1 MNEYYK
7 TQLGI
12 DTLQSRSK
20 DLTARQRLLLVL
32 IGTEDFTLLAD
43 QFKQRIAPPE
53 LLEQLSNLGLIS
65 RPHLDQIS
73 QLSEIQ
79 VKLEAVTQPPNQL
92 QNPLETAVTL
102 SSTSTVMPK
111 INPSESS
118 IQLVQKQE
126 PNSQNFDALT
136 IHQIQA
142 LMIELLEQ
150 YCGLM
155 AKPLILEIKKSSNLA
170 SLKMCQIQWI
180 THLQES
186 RIAPALL
193 NQNLQQINYS
203 IHHLM
208 HS

>member
-20 DLTARQRLLLVL
+20 DLTARQRRLLVL
-32 IGTEDFTLLAD
+32 IGTEDFNLLTD

-65 RPHLDQIS
+65 TPHLDQMS
-73 QLSEIQ
+73 HLSEIQ
-79 VKLEAVTQPPNQL
+79 VKLETATQPPNQN
-92 QNPLETAVTL
+92 QLETAVTL
-102 SSTSTVMPK
+102 ASTVMPQ

-126 PNSQNFDALT
+126 PNSQNFDDLT

>member
-20 DLTARQRLLLVL
+20 DLTARQRRLLVL

-65 RPHLDQIS
+65 TPHLDQMS

-79 VKLEAVTQPPNQL
+79 VKLEAATQQPNQN
-92 QNPLETAVTL
+92 QLETAVTL
-102 SSTSTVMPK
+102 SSTVMPQ

-126 PNSQNFDALT
+126 LNSQNFDDLK

>member
-79 VKLEAVTQPPNQL
+79 VKLETATQPPNQN
-92 QNPLETAVTL
+92 QLETAVTL
-102 SSTSTVMPK
+102 ASTVMPQ

>member
-20 DLTARQRLLLVL
+20 DLTARQRRLLVL

-65 RPHLDQIS
+65 TPHLDQMS
-73 QLSEIQ
+73 HLSEIQ
-79 VKLEAVTQPPNQL
+79 VKLETATQPPNQN
-92 QNPLETAVTL
+92 QLETAVTL
-102 SSTSTVMPK
+102 ASTVMPQ

-126 PNSQNFDALT
+126 PNSQNFDDLT

-155 AKPLILEIKKSSNLA
+155 AKTLILEIKKSSNLA

>member
-20 DLTARQRLLLVL
+20 DLTARQRRLLVL

-65 RPHLDQIS
+65 TPHLDQIS

-79 VKLEAVTQPPNQL
+79 VKLETATQPLNQN
-92 QNPLETAVTL
+92 QLETAVTL
-102 SSTSTVMPK
+102 ASTVMPQ

-126 PNSQNFDALT
+126 LNSQNFDDLK

>member
-65 RPHLDQIS
+65 TPHLDQMS
-73 QLSEIQ
+73 HLSEIQ
-79 VKLEAVTQPPNQL
+79 VKLETATQPPNQN
-92 QNPLETAVTL
+92 QLETAVTL
-102 SSTSTVMPK
+102 ASTVMPQ

-126 PNSQNFDALT
+126 PNSQNFDDLT

>member
-20 DLTARQRLLLVL
+20 DLTARQRRLLVL

-65 RPHLDQIS
+65 TPHLDQMS
-73 QLSEIQ
+73 HLSEIQ
-79 VKLEAVTQPPNQL
+79 VKLETATQPPNQN
-92 QNPLETAVTL
+92 QLETAVTL
-102 SSTSTVMPK
+102 ASTVMPQ

>member
-20 DLTARQRLLLVL
+20 DLTARQRRLLVL

-79 VKLEAVTQPPNQL
+79 VKLETATQPPNQN
-92 QNPLETAVTL
+92 QLETAVTL
-102 SSTSTVMPK
+102 ASTVMPQ

-126 PNSQNFDALT
+126 PNSQNFDDLT

>member
-20 DLTARQRLLLVL
+20 DLTARQRRLLVL

-65 RPHLDQIS
+65 TPHLDQIS

-79 VKLEAVTQPPNQL
+79 VKLETATQPPNQN
-92 QNPLETAVTL
+92 QLETAVTL
-102 SSTSTVMPK
+102 ASTVMPQ

>member
-1 MNEYYK
+1 MNEYNK

-20 DLTARQRLLLVL
+20 DLTARQRRLLVL

-79 VKLEAVTQPPNQL
+79 VKLETATQPPNQN
-92 QNPLETAVTL
+92 QLETAVTL
-102 SSTSTVMPK
+102 ASTVMPQ

-126 PNSQNFDALT
+126 PNSQNFDDLT

>member
-20 DLTARQRLLLVL
+20 DLTARQRRLLVL

-79 VKLEAVTQPPNQL
+79 VKLETATQPPNQN
-92 QNPLETAVTL
+92 QLETAVTL
-102 SSTSTVMPK
+102 ASTVMPQ

-126 PNSQNFDALT
+126 PNSQNFDDLT

-170 SLKMCQIQWI
+170 ALKMCQIQWI

-193 NQNLQQINYS
+193 NQNLQQINY
-203 IHHLM
+203 
-208 HS
+208 

>member
-20 DLTARQRLLLVL
+20 DLTARQRRLLVL

-65 RPHLDQIS
+65 TPHLDQMS
-73 QLSEIQ
+73 HLSEIQ
-79 VKLEAVTQPPNQL
+79 VKLEAATQPPNQN
-92 QNPLETAVTL
+92 QLETAVTL
-102 SSTSTVMPK
+102 ASTVMPQ

-126 PNSQNFDALT
+126 PNSQNFDDLT

-193 NQNLQQINYS
+193 NQKLQQINYS

>member
-79 VKLEAVTQPPNQL
+79 VKLETATQPPNQL

-126 PNSQNFDALT
+126 PNSQNFDDLT

-142 LMIELLEQ
+142 LMI
-150 YCGLM
+150 
-155 AKPLILEIKKSSNLA
+155 
-170 SLKMCQIQWI
+170 
-180 THLQES
+180 
-186 RIAPALL
+186 
-193 NQNLQQINYS
+193 
-203 IHHLM
+203 
-208 HS
+208 

>member
-1 MNEYYK
+1 M
-7 TQLGI
+7 
-12 DTLQSRSK
+12 
-20 DLTARQRLLLVL
+20 VL

-79 VKLEAVTQPPNQL
+79 VKLETATQPPNQN
-92 QNPLETAVTL
+92 QLETAVTL
-102 SSTSTVMPK
+102 ASTVMPQ

-126 PNSQNFDALT
+126 PNSQNFDDLT

>member
-20 DLTARQRLLLVL
+20 DLTARQRRLLVL

-65 RPHLDQIS
+65 TPHLDQIS

-79 VKLEAVTQPPNQL
+79 VKLETATQPPNQN
-92 QNPLETAVTL
+92 QLETAVTL
-102 SSTSTVMPK
+102 SSTVMPQ

-126 PNSQNFDALT
+126 LNSQNFDDLK

-155 AKPLILEIKKSSNLA
+155 AKPLILDIKKSSNLA

>member
-20 DLTARQRLLLVL
+20 DLTARQRRLLVL

-65 RPHLDQIS
+65 TPHLDQMS
-73 QLSEIQ
+73 HLSEIQ

-102 SSTSTVMPK
+102 SSTSAVMPK

-126 PNSQNFDALT
+126 PNSQNFDDLT

>member
-20 DLTARQRLLLVL
+20 DLTARQRRLLVL
-32 IGTEDFTLLAD
+32 IGTEDFNLLTD

-79 VKLEAVTQPPNQL
+79 VKLETATQPPNQN
-92 QNPLETAVTL
+92 QLETAVTL
-102 SSTSTVMPK
+102 ASTVMPQ

-126 PNSQNFDALT
+126 PNSQNFDDLT

>member
-20 DLTARQRLLLVL
+20 DLTARQRRLLVL

-65 RPHLDQIS
+65 TPHLDQMS
-73 QLSEIQ
+73 HLSEIQ
-79 VKLEAVTQPPNQL
+79 VKLETATQPPNQN
-92 QNPLETAVTL
+92 QLETAVTL
-102 SSTSTVMPK
+102 ASTVMPQ

-126 PNSQNFDALT
+126 PNSQNFDDLT

>member
-79 VKLEAVTQPPNQL
+79 VKLETATQPPNQL
-92 QNPLETAVTL
+92 QLETAVTL
-102 SSTSTVMPK
+102 ASTVMPQ

-126 PNSQNFDALT
+126 PNSQNFDDLT

>member
-20 DLTARQRLLLVL
+20 DLTARQRRLLVL

-79 VKLEAVTQPPNQL
+79 VKLETATQPPNQN
-92 QNPLETAVTL
+92 QLETAVTL
-102 SSTSTVMPK
+102 ASTVMPQ

-118 IQLVQKQE
+118 IQLVQNQE
-126 PNSQNFDALT
+126 PNSQNFDDLT

>member
-1 MNEYYK
+1 MNKYYK

-20 DLTARQRLLLVL
+20 DLTARQRRLLVL

-79 VKLEAVTQPPNQL
+79 VKLETATQPPNQN
-92 QNPLETAVTL
+92 QLETAVTL
-102 SSTSTVMPK
+102 ASTVMPQ

-126 PNSQNFDALT
+126 PNSQNFDDLT

>member
-20 DLTARQRLLLVL
+20 DLTARQRRLLVL
-32 IGTEDFTLLAD
+32 IGTEDFNLLTD

-65 RPHLDQIS
+65 TPHLDQMS
-73 QLSEIQ
+73 HLSEIQ
-79 VKLEAVTQPPNQL
+79 VKLETATQPPNQN
-92 QNPLETAVTL
+92 QLETAVTL
-102 SSTSTVMPK
+102 ASTVMPQ

-126 PNSQNFDALT
+126 PNSQNFDDLT

-155 AKPLILEIKKSSNLA
+155 AKPLILELKTSSNLA

>member
-79 VKLEAVTQPPNQL
+79 VQLETATQPPNQN
-92 QNPLETAVTL
+92 QLETAVTL
-102 SSTSTVMPK
+102 ASTVMPQ

-126 PNSQNFDALT
+126 PNSQNFDDLT

>member
-79 VKLEAVTQPPNQL
+79 VKLETATQPPNQN
-92 QNPLETAVTL
+92 QLETAVTL
-102 SSTSTVMPK
+102 ASTVMPQ

-126 PNSQNFDALT
+126 PNSQNFDDLT

>member
-20 DLTARQRLLLVL
+20 DLTARQRRLLVL

-79 VKLEAVTQPPNQL
+79 VKLETATQPPNQN
-92 QNPLETAVTL
+92 QLETAVTL
-102 SSTSTVMPK
+102 ASTVMPQ